1 MHILLIED
9 EQPAARRLEKL
20 LHEVR
25 ENLTLIGPLDSIET
39 SVDYLQNNDQ
49 PDLILMDIELAD
61 GQSFEIFKQVDVQSP
76 VIFTTAYDE
85 YALQAF
91 KVNSVDYLLKPID
104 REQLNAAIA
113 KFERTK
119 PDASSALNIDELL
132 AQLSPNSSAY
142 RSRFLVKMGQR
153 MIPVD
158 VKDAAYFHS
167 EDKLT
172 FLHTYEGRR
181 LPLDLTLDDL
191 ERSLEPGRYFRA
203 NRQFIIAVDTVQNVH
218 MHFNGKL
225 KLDLKPKPEGEVF
238 VSREKSSTFKQW
250 LGA

>member
-1 MHILLIED
+1 MTILLIED
-9 EQPAARRLEKL
+9 EQPAARRLKKL
-20 LHEVR
+20 IKELREDIEV
-25 ENLTLIGPLDSIET
+25 LGPLESIEE
-39 SVDYLQNNDQ
+39 SVAFLEANPE

-61 GQSFEIFKQVDVQSP
+61 GQSFEIFKHKEILAP

-104 REQLNAAIA
+104 KEQLELAIA
-113 KFERTK
+113 KFEKLK
-119 PDASSALNIDELL
+119 PEASPLRIEELL
-132 AQLSPNSSAY
+132 AQLAPGSSPY
-142 RSRFLVKMGQR
+142 RSRFLVRMGQR

-203 NRQFIIAVDTVQNVH
+203 NRQYIIAVDTVQNVH

-238 VSREKSSTFKQW
+238 VSREKYSVFKTW